1 MQSFKLMC
9 LKTAIILT
17 FVAGLVIAMGN
28 AKYLWLLLL
37 LIPSFFADLCKIQY
51 VNEIG
56 KIFKKVNEEVKN
68 EQRKSD

>member
-17 FVAGLVIAMGN
+17 FVAGLVISMGN

-37 LIPSFFADLCKIQY
+37 LIPSFFADFCKLQY
-51 VNEIG
+51 VSEIS

>member
-17 FVAGLVIAMGN
+17 FVAGLVIAMGS

-37 LIPSFFADLCKIQY
+37 LIPSFFAD
-51 VNEIG
+51 
-56 KIFKKVNEEVKN
+56 
-68 EQRKSD
+68 

>member
-37 LIPSFFADLCKIQY
+37 LIPSFLADFCKLQY
-51 VNEIG
+51 VSEIS
-56 KIFKKVNEEVKN
+56 KNFKKVNEEVKN

>member
-37 LIPSFFADLCKIQY
+37 LIPSFLSLPDFIIINLISHK
-51 VNEIG
+51 
-56 KIFKKVNEEVKN
+56 
-68 EQRKSD
+68 

>member
-1 MQSFKLMC
+1 MQSFRLMC

-51 VNEIG
+51 VSEIS

>member
-37 LIPSFFADLCKIQY
+37 LIPSFLPDFCQLQY
-51 VNEIG
+51 VSEIS
-56 KIFKKVNEEVKN
+56 KIFNKVNDEVN
-68 EQRKSD
+68 NHQRNPD

>member
-17 FVAGLVIAMGN
+17 FVAGLVIAMGS

-37 LIPSFFADLCKIQY
+37 LIPSFLSDFCKLQY
-51 VNEIG
+51 VSEIS